1 MVTANAA
8 SISALILLALAGGF
22 WFAVWCEYTRYAS
35 QRGGGQRLYFYA
47 AVCAVLLLFAS
58 RLLITIANALD
69 AIFQWC
75 LGFSFL
81 ALLATAFEYFAGP
94 LATAATP
101 TFGLAFVLGPIL
113 ARIVNRRLDY
123 VARAQAVREQYGT
136 QVEIFL
142 DSCAVNR
149 QLVYVGLNS
158 DKVYV
163 GFVTEMP
170 HPKPELDKTKE
181 YFTLWPQRSGYLD
194 EQLRPQFTTQYSST
208 YEQILNGTITD
219 VSLEDF
225 EIIIP
230 LDELVI
236 VRTYSLDVDQAEF
249 RMRRG
254 FKERLWRAFE

>member
-1 MVTANAA
+1 MTESAA

-47 AVCAVLLLFAS
+47 AVCAVLLLLAS
-58 RLLITIANALD
+58 RLLITIANILD
-69 AIFQWC
+69 ALLQRYS
-75 LGFSFL
+75 GFSFL
-81 ALLATAFEYFAGP
+81 DLLVKAFEYFAGP

-113 ARIVNRRLDY
+113 ARLVNRRIDY
-123 VARAQAVREQYGT
+123 VARAQTVREQYGT

-142 DSCAVNR
+142 DKCAVNG

-158 DKVYV
+158 GKVYV

-208 YEQILNGTITD
+208 YEQILEGAITN

-249 RMRRG
+249 GMRRTL
-254 FKERLWRAFE
+254 KERLWGVVE